1 MKCSAFAVCAV
12 DRRQRE
18 RSPEC
23 LCLLI
28 SQAAAEGR
36 LSDVQALPC
45 PGAKRAAANTTGRC
59 LRRGGIR

>member
-1 MKCSAFAVCAV
+1 MKCTSFATCAV

-23 LCLLI
+23 LCRLI
-28 SQAAAEGR
+28 AEAAARGC